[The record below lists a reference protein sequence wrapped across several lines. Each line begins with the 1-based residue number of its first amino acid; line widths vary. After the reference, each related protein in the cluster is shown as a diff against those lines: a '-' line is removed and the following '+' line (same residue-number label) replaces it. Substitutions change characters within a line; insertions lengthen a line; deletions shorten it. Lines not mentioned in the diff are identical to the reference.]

1 MAKIFNKGYVNDAV
15 PPEPG
20 ENKFI
25 VSRVFMKSQVF
36 WERGNK
42 KYMTRGEMI
51 NDGGNCY
58 LKNKTCFG
66 KRFLRMLLF
75 ALMQEAVSAPPNS

>member
-36 WERGNK
+36 WERR
-42 KYMTRGEMI
+42 TRGEMI
-51 NDGGNCY
+51 NDGGNCN

-75 ALMQEAVSAPPNS
+75 ALMQEAVFAPPNS